1 MGRWPV
7 FDGASCC
14 AVGLALWE
22 CVGSLPVVQIDKR
35 QVCLGSEIQRNVLK
49 HSSPPE
55 KKIMGHCT
63 SFFLV

>member
-14 AVGLALWE
+14 AVGLALRE
-22 CVGSLPVVQIDKR
+22 CVGSLPDVQEIDKR
-35 QVCLGSEIQRNVLK
+35 QVCLGSETQRNVLK

-55 KKIMGHCT
+55 KK
-63 SFFLV
+63 S